1 MENARGNWV
10 QDALGEV
17 CLPEKPRL
25 SKKNVLQWE
34 ESITGVPRDMLE
46 FPITTGFQDA
56 TGQSARQ
63 SHPGSLFLQKVGR
76 NALLRS
82 LLT

>member
-1 MENARGNWV
+1 
-10 QDALGEV
+10 
-17 CLPEKPRL
+17 
-25 SKKNVLQWE
+25 
-34 ESITGVPRDMLE
+34 MLE

-76 NALLRS
+76 DALLRS